1 MMNILFNCWR
11 TYEDIIPNLYINAY
25 EDYNKNYKDKV
36 SLQKYSEIREQL
48 KIKNEHEQLVR
59 EWNNILPK
67 EKFDKMIEDMTIQF
81 INNYK
86 PSSNINFVFDIT
98 EYTKN
103 QLPSFISDKIKSAFI
118 QNLKKYN
125 IYYNQIFL
133 CDEPYDKHNIVI
145 TNNTWYGF

>member
-1 MMNILFNCWR
+1 MNILFNCWR
-11 TYEDIIPNLYINAY
+11 TYEDIIPNLYIDTY

-59 EWNNILPK
+59 EWNNIFPK

-86 PSSNINFVFDIT
+86 PSSNLHFVFDIT
-98 EYTKN
+98 EYTMN
-103 QLPSFISDKIKSAFI
+103 QLPSFIADKIKSAFI
-118 QNLKKYN
+118 KNLKKYN

-133 CDEPYDKHNIVI
+133 CDELYDKHNIVL